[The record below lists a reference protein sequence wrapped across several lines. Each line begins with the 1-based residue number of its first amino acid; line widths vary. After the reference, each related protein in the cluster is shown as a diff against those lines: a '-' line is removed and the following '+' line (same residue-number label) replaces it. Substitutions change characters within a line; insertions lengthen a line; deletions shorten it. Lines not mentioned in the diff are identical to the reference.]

1 MRHVLL
7 SIWIACAC
15 GDGRPAGWDRPRQV
29 LGPVPLKDAVAYVDD
44 ARDEVVLVDV
54 SEPAPRVSTISVGRR
69 PIFAAPTP
77 DGLRLAVVTRGQEGV
92 KEGEVDE
99 APGLYLVAVDVDGA
113 APIRY
118 ELESPFDRLAIAA
131 DGSVAVAY
139 FSSGGPDSEGL
150 FRNPNELAVVHL
162 AEEPSAT
169 NPTFRTVRS
178 FSTAPTGVVL
188 SPPIAIPGAED
199 PSPRT
204 LAWVFAPGTL
214 TILDASHPDRSEVTI
229 RLSEG
234 GTVTPE
240 EIVFAPQAGAAYL
253 RASGARDVLAVLLS
267 FEAPT
272 GEDPRENDYQP
283 ALAELGAGGTPAD
296 VAVYDDIAGVRR
308 VVAATPG
315 TREVTVIDTD
325 TAELRSI
332 PTPDPIDRILLLPS
346 DAPRVA
352 VLASLANRVPR
363 VHLLG
368 LDAFGDELMPVN
380 LRTVDLTE
388 PVFDVVPVPSREM
401 VMLVHDDARTVLGM
415 LDVRTSTVA
424 PIEGAGRLDAFDFT
438 PGGDML
444 IGATRGVARIG
455 FVTLDDLHPTD
466 VRLDDVPAQ
475 VFAMASGRVYVDHG
489 DPFGR
494 ASILESSEASRADAL
509 VLSGFLIAD
518 LFEEDDR

>member
-1 MRHVLL
+1 LILVT
-7 SIWIACAC
+7 AC
-15 GDGRPAGWDRPRQV
+15 GDGRPEGWNRARQV

-44 ARDEVVLVDV
+44 ARDEVVLVDM
-54 SEPAPRVSTISVGRR
+54 SEPAPRVATVSIGRR
-69 PIFAAPTP
+69 PIYAMPTP
-77 DGLRLAVVTRGQEGV
+77 DGLRLAVVTRGMEAL

-99 APGLYLVAVDVDGA
+99 APGLYLVTVGA
-113 APIRY
+113 RETAPVRY
-118 ELESPFDRLAIAA
+118 ELESPFDRLAIAE

-150 FRNPNELAVVHL
+150 FRNPNELAVVRL
-162 AEEPSAT
+162 DAEPSET

-188 SPPIAIPGAED
+188 SPPMPIPGAED
-199 PSPRT
+199 STPRT

-214 TILDASHPDRSEVTI
+214 TILDASHPERSEVTV
-229 RLSEG
+229 RLSENG
-234 GTVTPE
+234 SVTPE

-267 FEAPT
+267 FEPPL
-272 GEDPRENDYQP
+272 GEDPDENDYQP

-296 VAVYDDIAGVRR
+296 VAVYDDVTGVRR

-315 TREVTVIDTD
+315 TREVTVMDTD
-325 TAELRSI
+325 TANFVSI
-332 PTPDPIDRILLLPS
+332 TTTDPIDRILLLPN
-346 DAPRVA
+346 DAPRIA
-352 VLASLANRVPR
+352 VLASLATRVPR

-368 LDAFGDELMPVN
+368 LDTFGDDLAAID
-380 LRTVDLTE
+380 LDTIDLTE
-388 PVFDVVPVPSREM
+388 EVFDVVPVPTREL

-415 LDVRTSTVA
+415 LDVRNGTVA

-438 PGGDML
+438 PGGEML
-444 IGATRGVARIG
+444 IGATRGVERVG

-466 VRLDDVPAQ
+466 VRLDDVPVH
-475 VFAMASGRVYVDHG
+475 VFAMPSGRVFVDHG

-494 ASILESSEASRADAL
+494 ATILESAEASRAEAL
-509 VLSGFLIAD
+509 VLSGFLIAN
-518 LFEEDDR
+518 LFEEEYR